1 MRLAGEDNFCCPAHK
16 KLYHEEHSRI
26 GLARLLEEVS
36 AGAGQ
41 AEATQKK
48 TAVLEAVPEENSN
61 GQPVGE
67 SAPAEGTETTAPQ
80 EEQEAAVELRRFPSF
95 EFSPK
100 PMFGSLTRLEFDTV
114 DYVAGPAEAQETAVP
129 GKVRSPEASASSE
142 EFRGVLPP
150 PVPTAKQES
159 SAAATETE
167 TAVATLVAEPP
178 GTSATA
184 VSEPEVQSPKQ
195 AAEVKAVPS
204 KPVAAPAVKKLE
216 RRREKETQTK
226 EEPEPETA
234 PTNEMEFHFGGTEV
248 DPAATKETS
257 PRTLKFLAAGVLGV
271 LLAVGGYFALYHG
284 GPTTQAAVEQSS
296 AIIPLHWAE
305 GWPTDSGTNQVAL
318 FEPSAEWTDYRI
330 ETKTNRYTG
339 LGFMFRAADSGN
351 YYTVKLV
358 ADRNDSIMNVFW
370 AAVVDGAPV
379 KEVKKFFPVPKISKD
394 IISVQLEVRGSM
406 FRLYVDGTLASSWI
420 DDRLQKGGVGILGK
434 HVNLSK
440 AEENV
445 RVTQLDGAS
454 ADLPGDAGGSARLQD
469 PGTGTTTSPVRNVS
483 YPGQAEREWRES
495 D

>member
-48 TAVLEAVPEENSN
+48 TSVLEAVPEEDSN

-67 SAPAEGTETTAPQ
+67 SVPAKGTETAAPQ
-80 EEQEAAVELRRFPSF
+80 EEPEAAVELRRFPSF

-100 PMFGSLTRLEFDTV
+100 PMFGPLTRLEFGTV
-114 DYVAGPAEAQETAVP
+114 DYVAGPAEAQETTVP
-129 GKVRSPEASASSE
+129 EKAETPEASASSD
-142 EFRGVLPP
+142 EFRGVLPTP
-150 PVPTAKQES
+150 ATEQES

-178 GTSATA
+178 DASATTVA
-184 VSEPEVQSPKQ
+184 EPEVQPPKQ
-195 AAEVKAVPS
+195 AAKVKAVPP
-204 KPVAAPAVKKLE
+204 KPAAAPAVKKSE
-216 RRREKETQTK
+216 HRPEKKETQNKK
-226 EEPEPETA
+226 EPTPETTSA
-234 PTNEMEFHFGGTEV
+234 DKMEFHFGGTEV
-248 DPAATKETS
+248 DPATAKETS

-284 GPTTQAAVEQSS
+284 GPTTQAAVEQTS
-296 AIIPLHWAE
+296 ATIPLHWAE
-305 GWPTDSGTNQVAL
+305 GWPIESGANQVTL
-318 FEPSAEWTDYRI
+318 YEPSAEWPDYRI
-330 ETKTNRYTG
+330 ETKINRYTG
-339 LGFMFRAADSGN
+339 LGFVFRAADADN

-370 AAVVDGAPV
+370 AAVVNGTPV

-420 DDRLQKGGVGILGK
+420 DNRLQKGGVGILGK
-434 HVNLSK
+434 HVDLSK

-454 ADLPGDAGGSARLQD
+454 ADLSGDTDGPARLQD
-469 PGTGTTTSPVRNVS
+469 PGVGADTSPEGTVS
-483 YPGQAEREWRES
+483 YRKRAEQDWGES